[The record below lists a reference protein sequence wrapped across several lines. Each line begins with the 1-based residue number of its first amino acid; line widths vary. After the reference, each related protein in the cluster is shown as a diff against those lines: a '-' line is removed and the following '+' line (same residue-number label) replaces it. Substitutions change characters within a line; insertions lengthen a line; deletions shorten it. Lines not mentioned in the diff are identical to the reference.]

1 MIIPMIGA
9 VFSAIAA
16 VSIISPYRLKIR
28 QYDCEN
34 KKIPASFLG
43 KTVLFASDLHC
54 GKHFTL
60 GRARGLVK
68 RINLLN
74 PDIVVFG
81 GDYVNSGSK
90 MAADLFK
97 ELKKVDAQIAKFG
110 VLGNHDYEHAE
121 AEVKKGMRDAGIKM
135 LDGRGYWIKVGN
147 DRIRIGGTVDPSSGK
162 ESGISKALK
171 GASEN
176 DFRVI
181 ISHNPAFADEIIP
194 GSVDLMLSGHT
205 HGAGQ
210 FPPFGLLGS
219 MFPSGYGPRY
229 CRKII
234 SRNGADVFVSSGV
247 GTVHLPLR
255 LMSSPEIALITL
267 REPVN

>member
-1 MIIPMIGA
+1 MIET

-16 VSIISPYRLKIR
+16 CCIIGPYRLKIR

-34 KKIPASFLG
+34 KKIPASFSG
-43 KTVLFASDLHC
+43 KTILFVSDLHC

-81 GDYVNSGSK
+81 GDYINRGNK

-97 ELKKVDAQIAKFG
+97 ELKGVDAKIAKFG

-121 AEVKKGMRDAGIKM
+121 REVKKGMRDAGIKM
-135 LDGRGYWIKVGN
+135 LDGRGYWIKMGGEK
-147 DRIRIGGTVDPSSGK
+147 IRIGGTVDQSSGD
-162 ESGISKALK
+162 ENGITKALE
-171 GASEN
+171 GSSEK
-176 DFRVI
+176 DFRVLV
-181 ISHNPAFADEIIP
+181 SHNPAFADEIVP

-210 FPPFGLLGS
+210 FPPFGLIGALL
-219 MFPSGYGPRY
+219 PSGFGARY
-229 CRKII
+229 CRKVIA
-234 SRNGADVFVSSGV
+234 RNGADIFISSGV

-255 LMSSPEIALITL
+255 LMSAPEIVVLTL
-267 REPVN
+267 KSAPE